1 MDEKGRE
8 NASPSAGF
16 LDEGKGQVGN
26 RFPSEGG
33 PSSATIRDVAELAG
47 VSVASVSR
55 YLNKKGYVGQETA
68 ARIEAAIR
76 ALKFEPNVV
85 ARNLAR
91 GRSGTIAILVS
102 DLENPFFT
110 LLLKAVTEEAARE
123 GYGVLVWTCG
133 QKAGQTLTDLAR
145 RRFVDAL
152 IVAAHG
158 ISQNELHVLG
168 KRGIPMVMLDRAPAF
183 SKSVALRVRDRQGA
197 RDAVRHLWEQGYRT
211 IAHVAG
217 PLGYVPARERLGG
230 YVEGLLEVGAQH
242 DPIFVE
248 SDFTFRG
255 GVTAARRL
263 FTEHPEVDAV
273 FAANDLMAL
282 GILKFTA
289 HLGRKVP
296 EEVGVV
302 GYDGIPIAEMVE
314 PELSTVA
321 QPIEQ
326 LGRKAVTVALSLL
339 EDPEREF
346 REMWFDVTLVVRSSS
361 RRPGRA

>member
-1 MDEKGRE
+1 M
-8 NASPSAGF
+8 
-16 LDEGKGQVGN
+16 GN
-26 RFPSEGG
+26 RFPSEDV

-68 ARIEAAIR
+68 ARIEAAIQ

-91 GRSGTIAILVS
+91 GRSGMIAILVS

-133 QKAGQTLTDLAR
+133 QRKGRTLADLAR
-145 RRFVDAL
+145 RRFVDGL

-158 ISQNELHVLG
+158 ISQEELRVLE
-168 KRGIPMVMLDRAPAF
+168 RHGIPMVMLDRAPSY

-197 RDAVRHLWEQGYRT
+197 RKAVRHLWEQGYRT
-211 IAHVAG
+211 IAHVTG

-230 YVEGLLEVGAQH
+230 YMEGLLEVGAEH
-242 DPIFVE
+242 GPIFVE

-255 GVTAARRL
+255 GMAAARRL
-263 FTEHPEVDAV
+263 FLEHPEVDAV

-282 GILKFTA
+282 GILKFA
-289 HLGRKVP
+289 VRQGRRVP
-296 EEVGVV
+296 EDVGIV
-302 GYDGIPIAEMVE
+302 GYDGIPLTEMSE

-326 LGRKAVTVALSLL
+326 LGQKAVTVVLSLL
-339 EDPEREF
+339 EDPRREP
-346 REMWFDVTLVVRSSS
+346 REVWFDVTLVARSSS
-361 RRPGRA
+361 RRREDA